1 MLHHLQ
7 QCALWLALHS
17 TEGAADR
24 WRTFIGTGKP
34 ANDAALT
41 AQIGGEFGIMGGF
54 GGPGLQVEYHG
65 GQNPR
70 CEMTR
75 YTLEADGTRTT
86 ITAATFKGRDLLA
99 AARKVLCKPP
109 ADPFGSLNPKG
120 TGESLTPQGE
130 QNQSPATSHQSHP
143 DPMTRIPTFGGTPA
157 APTPEAKPRDAKRF
171 TRKAKCVKPDA
182 KTKANGAAHTAH
194 SASGAART
202 AQAGK
207 RHTTPKGTTAKLIR
221 ETDAAFFAA
230 LAPGQNGDTVR
241 TSFASYATAHN
252 LDGHWRLHWNA
263 YLAFRSTLTEAP
275 TPPPNFDH
283 DHRFDEGGE
292 HHAAAN
298 PEPHFTGIKPGDRVR
313 FTPDCEEPMIIE
325 GIVQDLLNRIEGSA
339 DCYRG
344 MNIYCPL
351 PGDPTRTLRA
361 WAESGTLEQL
371 PVCQRCGDT
380 LHLESG
386 VLCDHTGGEGCTDDQ
401 GQEGIHTLA
410 DEGQGDDSDDPTS
423 PGHYTNSPAYQRQCL
438 QAIGALPQSPKSR
451 DCEAVPR
458 DLRSLGI

>member
-34 ANDAALT
+34 TNDAALT
-41 AQIGGEFGIMGGF
+41 AQIGEEFGIMGGF

-75 YTLEADGTRTT
+75 YTLEADGSRTT
-86 ITAATFKGRDLLA
+86 LTAVTFKGRDLLT

-109 ADPFGSLNPKG
+109 ADPFGSLHPKG
-120 TGESLTPQGE
+120 TSETLTPQGE
-130 QNQSPATSHQSHP
+130 QNQSPATNHQSHP

-194 SASGAART
+194 SASGAARP

-230 LAPGQNGDTVR
+230 LAPGKDGDTVR
-241 TSFASYATAHN
+241 TSFASYATEHN

-263 YLAFRSTLTEAP
+263 YLAFRATLTEAP

-283 DHRFDEGGE
+283 DPRFDEGGE

-298 PEPHFTGIKPGDRVR
+298 PIPAHFKGLKPGERVT
-313 FTPDCEEPMIIE
+313 FTPHAEHCFEVD
-325 GIVQDLLNRIEGSA
+325 GIVQDNVNPIAGTA
-339 DCYRG
+339 DCYKG
-344 MNIYCPL
+344 VNIFCPL
-351 PGDPTRTLRA
+351 DRDPHRVLRVWASDGAIRQIAIGEGTQFRTDRHDCTWTVLHYHRGGNWVCQEPGHQTTCHFHETEILAGKIDAPESPESPASEPAESLRA
-361 WAESGTLEQL
+361 
-371 PVCQRCGDT
+371 
-380 LHLESG
+380 
-386 VLCDHTGGEGCTDDQ
+386 
-401 GQEGIHTLA
+401 
-410 DEGQGDDSDDPTS
+410 
-423 PGHYTNSPAYQRQCL
+423 
-438 QAIGALPQSPKSR
+438 
-451 DCEAVPR
+451 
-458 DLRSLGI
+458 LGI